1 MERYQLPVKSG
12 DELRSNQRKAMA
24 ARSRYAAAKRA
35 LKCGG
40 RSLES
45 VLDDPCL
52 RRIPVRDVIAS
63 MPGFGRRSALK
74 LMGELGIAE
83 SRRVGGLG
91 CRQRASLL
99 GRRW

>member
-1 MERYQLPVKSG
+1 MQNQLPRQSSE
-12 DELRSNQRKAMA
+12 DLARYRRKAMA

-35 LKCGG
+35 LKSGG

-45 VLDDPCL
+45 VLDDPGL